1 MSNPPLPLLVLPPE
15 LRKRIYGY
23 VFADPK
29 QRSLRHPLRHVS
41 KATHDE
47 VTLMILHERFLTI
60 CLRSRYFERQVL
72 IQPSIF
78 LPGDHH
84 IRTSWLEFKKS
95 LLSPFSK
102 PPVSKITTATFVRRW
117 CFGHGI
123 VTGQSWDG
131 TMKSQV

>member
-1 MSNPPLPLLVLPPE
+1 MSNPPLPLLALPPE
-15 LRKRIYGY
+15 LRNRIYGH

-47 VTLMILHERFLTI
+47 VTLMILQERFLTI

-72 IQPSIF
+72 IQPSIL

-95 LLSPFSK
+95 LLSP
-102 PPVSKITTATFVRRW
+102 
-117 CFGHGI
+117 
-123 VTGQSWDG
+123 
-131 TMKSQV
+131 